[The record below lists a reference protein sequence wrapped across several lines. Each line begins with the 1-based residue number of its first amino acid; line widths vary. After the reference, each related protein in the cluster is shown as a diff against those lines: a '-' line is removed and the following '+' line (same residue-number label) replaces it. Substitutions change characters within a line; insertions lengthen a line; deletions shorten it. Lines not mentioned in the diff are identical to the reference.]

1 MMQRI
6 LNKIKSLWWYR
17 TRYFRR
23 LRTITRVSWKKV
35 VLAIALIFILIFA
48 RKLVFSSLE
57 LILSIAIWVIPIV
70 LIFKFRKVIWVILK
84 IIFYILVFVGV
95 LALASILLG
104 FEPASEAARGIQY
117 ILAGISL
124 FVAGYMILKFFNKV
138 L

>member
-6 LNKIKSLWWYR
+6 LNQIKSLWWYR

-70 LIFKFRKVIWVILK
+70 LIFKFRKIIWVILK

-124 FVAGYMILKFFNKV
+124 FVAGYMILKFFKKV